1 MISLGMCCRGA
12 LVPSRQ
18 AAWLRIEEWKCVGKN
33 LSFSSGFLSTILL
46 SFLSYSLFLMQQTQ
60 LRAIV
65 VKCDGSVYEVDVDVP
80 TGSDS
85 DPNFSKGFNN
95 INAY

>member
-1 MISLGMCCRGA
+1 MLSGTYGA

-18 AAWLRIEEWKCVGKN
+18 AVWLRIEEWKRIDQN
-33 LSFSSGFLSTILL
+33 FSFSSDFISTILL
-46 SFLSYSLFLMQQTQ
+46 SFLSYSLFLLQQTQ

-85 DPNFSKGFNN
+85 DPNPSNGFNN
-95 INAY
+95 INAS